1 MCTCIVYFWSAARFH
16 WKILMKVTKS
26 NWFSRIRVTEPNWN
40 TFCGQSRQ
48 SRRPKKGG
56 EGRRSREAFP
66 LTRLAP
72 FMWSQNWVT
81 CMHWLQ
87 LPTPIPIPCLLATFP
102 HVVLF
107 LLHSLTTF
115 SSASTAFSSGY
126 WPFEQPLK
134 VNHITSVELRNR
146 TKTLSMHLHA

>member
-16 WKILMKVTKS
+16 WKILMKVT
-26 NWFSRIRVTEPNWN
+26 SRTGFPVSESLNQTEIHFAANPGKAANQRKVER
-40 TFCGQSRQ
+40 G
-48 SRRPKKGG
+48 
-56 EGRRSREAFP
+56 RSREAFA

-115 SSASTAFSSGY
+115 SSAATAFSSGY

-146 TKTLSMHLHA
+146 TKTLSMHLH